1 MTLYEINEEMTNC
14 IDPETGEVDI
24 DQLNALQMLREDKIE
39 SIALWIKD
47 LKAEAEAL
55 KTEKLAFQARQA
67 AAESKAKSL
76 KNYLANALNGEK
88 FKTTRCAVSFRK
100 AEKVEITDEL
110 ELPPE
115 FTTVEIKADKTAIK
129 QAIKQGQ
136 EIAGARLV
144 ESTSCIIK

>member
-1 MTLYEINEEMTNC
+1 MNLYEINNEMLNC

-24 DQLNALQMLREDKIE
+24 DKLNDLQMLKDEKIE
-39 SIALWIKD
+39 NIALWIKD

-55 KTEKLAFQARQA
+55 KAEKLAFQARQA
-67 AAESKAKSL
+67 AAENKAESL

-88 FKTTRCAVSFRK
+88 FKTTKCAISFRRS
-100 AEKVEITDEL
+100 EKVEIMNEL
-110 ELPPE
+110 DLPPE

-129 QAIKQGQ
+129 SGQ
-136 EIAGARLV
+136 EVAGAKIV

>member
-1 MTLYEINEEMTNC
+1 MTLYEINEEMMNC

-55 KTEKLAFQARQA
+55 KAEKLAFQARQA
-67 AAESKAKSL
+67 AAENKAESL

-129 QAIKQGQ
+129 QAIKNGQ
-136 EIAGARLV
+136 KVAGAYLV

>member
-1 MTLYEINEEMTNC
+1 MTLYEINEEMMNC

-55 KTEKLAFQARQA
+55 KAEKLAFQARQA
-67 AAESKAKSL
+67 AAENKAESL

-115 FTTVEIKADKTAIK
+115 FTTVEIKADKAAIK
-129 QAIKQGQ
+129 QAIKSGQ
-136 EIAGARLV
+136 EITGAKIV

>member
-1 MTLYEINEEMTNC
+1 MNLYEINKEMTNC

-55 KTEKLAFQARQA
+55 KAEKLAFQARQA
-67 AAESKAKSL
+67 AAENKAESL

-88 FKTTRCAVSFRK
+88 FKSTKCAISFRRS
-100 AEKVEITDEL
+100 EKVEIMNEL
-110 ELPPE
+110 DLPPE
-115 FTTVEIKADKTAIK
+115 FTTVEIKADKVAIK
-129 QAIKQGQ
+129 QAIKDGQ
-136 EIAGARLV
+136 KVAGAYLV

>member
-1 MTLYEINEEMTNC
+1 MNLYEINEEMTNC

-24 DQLNALQMLREDKIE
+24 DQLNALQMLKEEKIE
-39 SIALWIKD
+39 NIALWIKD

-55 KTEKLAFQARQA
+55 KAEKLAFQARQA
-67 AAESKAKSL
+67 AAENKAESL

-144 ESTSCIIK
+144 ETTSCIIK